1 MLPLRV
7 RTASQRP
14 RRAYAAELAQFH
26 AEDYVDFLARVTPD
40 TAHVRRRPR
49 PAPCAASRR
58 AHTRRA
64 ARLQEHLAE
73 MQRYNLGED
82 CPIFEGLFDFCQ
94 LYTGGSID
102 GAVRLNQGLCDV
114 AINWS
119 GGLHHAKKGEAS
131 GFCYINDLVL
141 AILELLKAR
150 LARAVY
156 CVPSLTRCAC
166 ERSVTRACCTSTST
180 STTATA
186 WRRRS
191 GSRTA

>member
-1 MLPLRV
+1 
-7 RTASQRP
+7 
-14 RRAYAAELAQFH
+14 
-26 AEDYVDFLARVTPD
+26 
-40 TAHVRRRPR
+40 
-49 PAPCAASRR
+49 
-58 AHTRRA
+58 
-64 ARLQEHLAE
+64 

-102 GAVRLNQGLCDV
+102 GAVRLNHGLADI

-150 LARAVY
+150 LRLAGRARRARAAQAG
-156 CVPSLTRCAC
+156 R
-166 ERSVTRACCTSTST
+166 
-180 STTATA
+180 
-186 WRRRS
+186 
-191 GSRTA
+191 